1 MSNDHERPQVTRSNK
16 GRELLRGP
24 LGALPIMLGI
34 VAGLVL
40 CAVALIALNAPA
52 NGRPPDPSTTV
63 GSICADLSTHKYD
76 DLYSLLTP
84 ALQQQGNQA
93 QFVASQREL
102 DVLLGPVT
110 SCKQSVVWRGND
122 VSQASLTLA
131 RKNEATSNITLAY
144 KQSDW
149 RIVDFDKNF

>member
-1 MSNDHERPQVTRSNK
+1 MANDRERAQMTGPK
-16 GRELLRGP
+16 ARELLRGP

-40 CAVALIALNAPA
+40 CGFGLVALNSSAG
-52 NGRPPDPSTTV
+52 GRPPDPSTTV
-63 GSICADLSTHKYD
+63 DSICADLSTQKYD
-76 DLYSLLTP
+76 DLYSRLAP

-110 SCKQSVVWRGND
+110 SCKHSETWYGND
-122 VSQASLTLA
+122 VAHAAITLE
-131 RKNEATSNITLAY
+131 RKNEAGSSITLAY
-144 KQSDW
+144 KQSEW
-149 RIVDFDKNF
+149 SIVDFDKSF